1 MVVPVMNHSEHTHL
15 VKFIITSAICF
26 FIGTVHGVLQVIRP
40 IRAWLDAIGSPYGG
54 PGHMIDPLA
63 HAHIN
68 VVGGVVI
75 FIMGASYYLIP
86 KMSGL
91 PIYSRK
97 LIEHTY
103 WWTTI
108 GIACFY
114 STLMIFGILEG
125 QALLANPHNN
135 DAAQAIHAYYGPT
148 ISIAATILG
157 IGFWVYFANLFL
169 TLRHFNSSVKTTANT
184 TTATKSSPG
193 LSVTAKQQ
201 KQS

>member
-1 MVVPVMNHSEHTHL
+1 MSTPEDKRL
-15 VKFIITSAICF
+15 VKFVVTSAACF
-26 FIGTVHGVLQVIRP
+26 FVGTVHGVLQVIRP
-40 IRAWLDAIGSPYGG
+40 IRAWLDSIGSPYGG

-86 KMSGL
+86 RLTGGR
-91 PIYSRK
+91 IHSRG

-108 GIACFY
+108 GIIGFY

-125 QALLANPHNN
+125 RAMLANPSDS
-135 DAAQAIHAYYGPT
+135 DAILAIHHYYGIV
-148 ISIAATILG
+148 ISIVSSIMG
-157 IGFWVYFANLFL
+157 MGFWVYFFNLF
-169 TLRHFNSSVKTTANT
+169 KTIRKINR
-184 TTATKSSPG
+184 
-193 LSVTAKQQ
+193 Q
-201 KQS
+201 

>member
-1 MVVPVMNHSEHTHL
+1 MPSANYTYL
-15 VKFIITSAICF
+15 VKFIVTSAFCF
-26 FIGTVHGVLQVIRP
+26 FVGTVHGVLQVMRP
-40 IRAWLDAIGSPYGG
+40 IRAWLDSIGSPYGG

-86 KMSGL
+86 KMAGL

-103 WWTTI
+103 WWTTL
-108 GIACFY
+108 GIAGFY

-125 QALLANPHNN
+125 QALLANPN
-135 DAAQAIHAYYGPT
+135 DSTAIEAIHQYYGPT
-148 ISIAATILG
+148 ISLVATVMG
-157 IGFWVYFANLFL
+157 IGFWVYFANIFL
-169 TLRHFNSSVKTTANT
+169 TVKQMR
-184 TTATKSSPG
+184 KDRLDERVP
-193 LSVTAKQQ
+193 LSKNA
-201 KQS
+201 S